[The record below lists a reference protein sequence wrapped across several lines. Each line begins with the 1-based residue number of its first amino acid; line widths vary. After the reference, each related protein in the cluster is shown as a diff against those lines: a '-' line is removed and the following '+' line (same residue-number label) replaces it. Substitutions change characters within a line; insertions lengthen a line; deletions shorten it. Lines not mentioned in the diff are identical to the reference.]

1 MDLAGAA
8 PGGSKMSKK
17 SMKFMV
23 AVSALVLLGGCAS
36 RPTVD
41 DGRPLNNQLVA
52 DIRDFGTA
60 ATEVRPAIVRS
71 AATADSGCDNQYELP
86 FYTASSYGVDDADAK
101 VAWMRVLGV
110 NENLTVI
117 AADPSSGL
125 RAGDVVVE
133 VDGYKS
139 GNKIIMAEKLI
150 DARDDGD
157 PFVLTLGSGQKVT
170 VTPIRLCRGHVLIAP
185 PLDPALQRYHW
196 TESVHPLELFHQ
208 RLTAD
213 EAQWIVLWTQGLSE
227 LGGARM
233 KTYAFTV
240 GALKWLTVAGL
251 GFATSSA
258 AASSRAAA
266 TSAGT
271 SATGQ
276 VAATQ
281 LAGQA
286 ASLAAQS
293 AANKA
298 SLSGVSHVA
307 AGVFDRADK
316 WAFDHMRELGMNP
329 RAGLSL
335 HVKLSKQGAAA
346 NAFLLDSER
355 LNAML
360 ALVASL
366 PKEPRP
372 ADAARPIGQGR

>member
-1 MDLAGAA
+1 MDLAGAT
-8 PGGSKMSKK
+8 PGGSKMSKE
-17 SMKFMV
+17 SMKFVV
-23 AVSALVLLGGCAS
+23 AACALVMLSGCAS

-41 DGRPLNNQLVA
+41 DGRPLDSRMVA

-71 AATADSGCDNQYELP
+71 AATAGSGCDNQYELP
-86 FYTASSYGVDDADAK
+86 FYTATSYGVDDADAK

-125 RAGDVVVE
+125 RAGDVVAE

-139 GNKIIMAEKLI
+139 GNKLKMAEKLTE
-150 DARDDGD
+150 ARDGGD
-157 PFVLTLGSGQKVT
+157 PFVLTLGSGQKVS

-185 PLDPALQRYHW
+185 PLDPTLQRYHW
-196 TESVHPLELFHQ
+196 SESVHPLELFHQ

-258 AASSRAAA
+258 AASSRAAG

-346 NAFLLDSER
+346 NAFLLDSKR

-360 ALVASL
+360 ALVAGL
-366 PKEPRP
+366 PQPPRP
-372 ADAARPIGQGR
+372 AGSATPLDQGR